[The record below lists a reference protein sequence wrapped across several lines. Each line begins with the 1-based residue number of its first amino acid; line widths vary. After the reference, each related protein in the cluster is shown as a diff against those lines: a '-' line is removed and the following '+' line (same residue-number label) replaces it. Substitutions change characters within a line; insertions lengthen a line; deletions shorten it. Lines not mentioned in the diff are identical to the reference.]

1 MPTKKVIYLINFISK
16 MRASWAIYMLKAD
29 IKHVLKSGLCCVK
42 AFGPLSL
49 SIFNVRLKRTENGF

>member
-1 MPTKKVIYLINFISK
+1 